1 MAGLIDTTLSGED
14 GALQLHFAINRQKLR
29 AAQALDGKYV
39 LATNAPELTADA
51 TLTHFKTQDA
61 VEKAIAILKG
71 PLEVRP
77 FFGPSGERIQG
88 LVFFTLVT
96 LLVRAIL
103 GLRLE
108 RVGIGLSVD
117 RALAAF
123 EPLQVVEVG
132 FDDGSTLRQV
142 AQPSAVQ
149 RQILEGLRLPTL
161 ERDQT
166 GICLAL
172 E

>member
-1 MAGLIDTTLSGED
+1 M
-14 GALQLHFAINRQKLR
+14 
-29 AAQALDGKYV
+29 
-39 LATNAPELTADA
+39 TADA
-51 TLTHFKTQDA
+51 TLAHFKAQDA

-71 PLEVRP
+71 PLQVRP
-77 FFGPSGERIQG
+77 FFVQTDERIQG
-88 LVFFTLVT
+88 LVFFNLVT

-108 RVGIGLSVD
+108 RAGLALSVN

-123 EPLQVVEVG
+123 DALQVVEVG
-132 FDDGSTLRQV
+132 FDDGSTLRRV

-149 RQILEGLRLPTL
+149 CQVLEGLRLPSL
-161 ERDQT
+161 ERYQT

-172 E
+172 R